1 MNPLPSSTASSA
13 VTTAPPADAMLAAV
27 SQTRESRG
35 ARLRRRLLQRGST
48 RVALGL
54 LLFMVMAALLAP
66 WFATHN
72 PMAGGNDALLP
83 PLSPGHWLGTDDLG
97 RDIWSRVVYGT
108 RVSMLVGIASSAL
121 AVGLGVT
128 VGAVAGYFGGWIDAV
143 LMRIAEFFQT
153 LPRFV
158 LALIVIA
165 LFGASTG
172 KLILVIGL
180 LAWPQMARVVR
191 ATVASLKQAP
201 FVDAAR
207 VAGMPDRAI
216 IASEILPN
224 VAAPIIVLGSL
235 DIASAILIEASL
247 SFFGLGDPNAISWGG
262 MLNDAQQFLRS
273 AWWMSA
279 FPGLAIALTVL
290 AFNMLGD
297 ALNDALNPRGERRP

>member
-1 MNPLPSSTASSA
+1 
-13 VTTAPPADAMLAAV
+13 MLAAV
-27 SQTRESRG
+27 SPTRESRG

-54 LLFMVMAALLAP
+54 LIVMVLAALLAP
-66 WFATHN
+66 WFATHD
-72 PMAGGNDALLP
+72 PFSGSNDALLP

-97 RDIWSRVVYGT
+97 RDIWSRVVHGT
-108 RVSMLVGIASSAL
+108 RVSLLVGIASSAL
-121 AVGLGVT
+121 AVTLGVT
-128 VGAVAGYFGGWIDAV
+128 VGAVAGYFGGWIDVV

-165 LFGASTG
+165 LFGASTA

-191 ATVASLKQAP
+191 ATVASLQQAP

-207 VAGMPDRAI
+207 VAGMPDRII
-216 IASEILPN
+216 IAKEILPN

-279 FPGLAIALTVL
+279 FPGLAIAMTVL
-290 AFNMLGD
+290 AFNLLGD

>member
-1 MNPLPSSTASSA
+1 
-13 VTTAPPADAMLAAV
+13 MLAAV

-54 LLFMVMAALLAP
+54 LILMVMAALLAP
-66 WFATHN
+66 WFATHD
-72 PMAGGNDALLP
+72 PFSGSNDALLP

-97 RDIWSRVVYGT
+97 RDIWSRVVHGT
-108 RVSMLVGIASSAL
+108 RVSLLVGIASSAL
-121 AVGLGVT
+121 AVTLGVT
-128 VGAVAGYFGGWIDAV
+128 VGAVAGYFGGWIDVV

-165 LFGASTG
+165 LFGASTA

-191 ATVASLKQAP
+191 ATVASLQQAP

-207 VAGMPDRAI
+207 VAGMPDRTI
-216 IASEILPN
+216 IAKEILPN

-279 FPGLAIALTVL
+279 FPGLAIAMTVL
-290 AFNMLGD
+290 AFNLLGD

>member
-1 MNPLPSSTASSA
+1 MNHASPS
-13 VTTAPPADAMLAAV
+13 VQPADAMLAAV

-54 LLFMVMAALLAP
+54 LLFMVMSALLAP
-66 WFATHN
+66 WFSTHN

-97 RDIWSRVVYGT
+97 RDIWSRVVHGT
-108 RVSMLVGIASSAL
+108 RVSLLVGIASSAL

-128 VGAVAGYFGGWIDAV
+128 VGALAGYFGGWIDAV

>member
-1 MNPLPSSTASSA
+1 MTSRPSAS
-13 VTTAPPADAMLAAV
+13 APVAAAASDRQAMIAAV
-27 SQTRESRG
+27 DQARESRG
-35 ARLRRRLLQRGST
+35 AQLRRRLLRARST
-48 RVALGL
+48 QAALAVL
-54 LLFMVMAALLAP
+54 ALIVLAALLAP
-66 WFATHN
+66 WVATHD

-108 RVSMLVGIASSAL
+108 RISLLVGIASSAL
-121 AVGLGVT
+121 AVTIGVT
-128 VGAVAGYFGGWIDAV
+128 VGALAGYFGGWLDAV
-143 LMRIAEFFQT
+143 LMRVAEFFQT

-158 LALIVIA
+158 LALIIIA

-191 ATVASLKQAP
+191 ATVSTLKQAP

-207 VAGMPDRAI
+207 VAGLPDRAI
-216 IASEILPN
+216 IAGEILPN

-279 FPGLAIALTVL
+279 FPGLGIALTVL
-290 AFNMLGD
+290 SFNLLGD
-297 ALNDALNPRGERRP
+297 ALNDALNPRGVGAR

>member
-1 MNPLPSSTASSA
+1 
-13 VTTAPPADAMLAAV
+13 MLAAV

-54 LLFMVMAALLAP
+54 LIVMVLAALLAP
-66 WFATHN
+66 WFATHD
-72 PMAGGNDALLP
+72 PFAGGNDALLP

-97 RDIWSRVVYGT
+97 RDIWSRVVHGT
-108 RVSMLVGIASSAL
+108 RVSLLVGIASSAL
-121 AVGLGVT
+121 AVTLGVT
-128 VGAVAGYFGGWIDAV
+128 VGAVAGYFGGWIDVV

-191 ATVASLKQAP
+191 ATVVSLKQAP

>member
-1 MNPLPSSTASSA
+1 MTTHSPSTA
-13 VTTAPPADAMLAAV
+13 PADAMLAAV

-54 LLFMVMAALLAP
+54 LIVMVLAALLAP
-66 WFATHN
+66 WFATHD
-72 PMAGGNDALLP
+72 PFSGSNDALLP

-97 RDIWSRVVYGT
+97 RDIWSRVVHGT
-108 RVSMLVGIASSAL
+108 RVSLLVGIASSAL
-121 AVGLGVT
+121 AVTLGVT
-128 VGAVAGYFGGWIDAV
+128 VGAVAGYFGGWIDVV

-165 LFGASTG
+165 LFGASTT
-172 KLILVIGL
+172 KLIVVIGL

-191 ATVASLKQAP
+191 ATVASLQQAP

-207 VAGMPDRAI
+207 VAGMPDRTI
-216 IASEILPN
+216 IAKEILPN

-279 FPGLAIALTVL
+279 FPGLAIAMTVL
-290 AFNMLGD
+290 AFNLFGD

>member
-1 MNPLPSSTASSA
+1 MTTPAQTPSAA
-13 VTTAPPADAMLAAV
+13 ERQAMIAAV
-27 SQTRESRG
+27 DRVRETP
-35 ARLRRRLLQRGST
+35 AQRLRRRLLRRPST
-48 RVALGL
+48 RLALTL
-54 LLFMVMAALLAP
+54 LVLMALAALLAP
-66 WFATHN
+66 WVATHD
-72 PMAGGNDALLP
+72 PMSGSNDALLP

-108 RVSMLVGIASSAL
+108 RVSLLVGIASSAL
-121 AVGLGVT
+121 AITIGVT
-128 VGAVAGYFGGWIDAV
+128 VGSIAGYFGGWLDAV

-165 LFGASTG
+165 LFGASTT

-191 ATVASLKQAP
+191 ATVSSLKQSS

-207 VAGMPDRAI
+207 VAGLSDRSI
-216 IASEILPN
+216 IAGEILPN

-235 DIASAILIEASL
+235 DIAAAILIEASL

-262 MLNDAQQFLRS
+262 MLNDAQQFLRT

-279 FPGLAIALTVL
+279 FPGLGIALTVL
-290 AFNMLGD
+290 AFNIVGD
-297 ALNDALNPRGERRP
+297 ALNDALNPRGEGAS

>member
-1 MNPLPSSTASSA
+1 
-13 VTTAPPADAMLAAV
+13 MLAAV

-54 LLFMVMAALLAP
+54 LILMVMAALLAP
-66 WFATHN
+66 WFATHD
-72 PMAGGNDALLP
+72 PFSGSNDALLP

-97 RDIWSRVVYGT
+97 RDIWSRVVHGT
-108 RVSMLVGIASSAL
+108 RVSLLVGIASSAL
-121 AVGLGVT
+121 AVTLGVT
-128 VGAVAGYFGGWIDAV
+128 VGAVAGYFGGWIDLV

-165 LFGASTG
+165 LFGASTT
-172 KLILVIGL
+172 KLIVVIGL

-191 ATVASLKQAP
+191 ATVASLQQAP

-207 VAGMPDRAI
+207 VAGMPDRTI
-216 IASEILPN
+216 IAKEILPN

-279 FPGLAIALTVL
+279 FPGLAIAMTVL
-290 AFNMLGD
+290 AFNLLGD

>member
-1 MNPLPSSTASSA
+1 MTTHSPSTA
-13 VTTAPPADAMLAAV
+13 PADAMLAAV

-54 LLFMVMAALLAP
+54 LIVMVLAALLAP
-66 WFATHN
+66 WFATHD
-72 PMAGGNDALLP
+72 PFSGSNDALLP

-97 RDIWSRVVYGT
+97 RDIWSRVVHGT
-108 RVSMLVGIASSAL
+108 RVSLLVGIASSAL
-121 AVGLGVT
+121 AVTLGVT
-128 VGAVAGYFGGWIDAV
+128 VGAVAGYFGGWIDMV

-165 LFGASTG
+165 LFGASTT
-172 KLILVIGL
+172 KLIVVIGL

-191 ATVASLKQAP
+191 ATVASLQQAP

-207 VAGMPDRAI
+207 VAGMPDRTI
-216 IASEILPN
+216 IAKEILPN

-279 FPGLAIALTVL
+279 FPGLAIAMTVL
-290 AFNMLGD
+290 AFNLFGD

>member
-1 MNPLPSSTASSA
+1 
-13 VTTAPPADAMLAAV
+13 MLAAV

-54 LLFMVMAALLAP
+54 LIVMVLAALLAP
-66 WFATHN
+66 WFATHD
-72 PMAGGNDALLP
+72 PFSGSNDALLP

-97 RDIWSRVVYGT
+97 RDIWSRVVHGT
-108 RVSMLVGIASSAL
+108 RVSLLVGIASSAL
-121 AVGLGVT
+121 AVTLGVT
-128 VGAVAGYFGGWIDAV
+128 VGAVAGYFGGWIDMV

-165 LFGASTG
+165 LFGASTT
-172 KLILVIGL
+172 KLIVVIGL

-191 ATVASLKQAP
+191 ATVASLQQAP

-207 VAGMPDRAI
+207 VAGMPDRTI
-216 IASEILPN
+216 IAKEILPN

-279 FPGLAIALTVL
+279 FPGLAIAMTVL
-290 AFNMLGD
+290 AFNLLGD